1 MRELATGSVSCRVLH
16 AGLLTTVQ
24 DLGRF
29 GHQRFGIPVSGA
41 MDPVALR
48 LANLLVGNGENA
60 AAIEITLLGPRLAFD
75 TSCLIALSGGDLQP
89 MVDGERVP
97 VGRALLVHAGATM
110 SFGEAERGCR
120 TYLAIAGGVCTPE
133 VLGSR
138 STYVRGGFGG
148 VGGRALRK
156 DDVLAVGSTSAL
168 SRRISGDLEERSD
181 ARRVH
186 VATWGASSVLVP
198 RYSSSPSVRLLVG
211 EHMHMLTPES
221 RELLFRTEF
230 RVGAQS
236 DRMGFRLEGPALEVS
251 EPTELLSEGVTFG
264 TVQLPPG
271 GKPIILMA
279 DRQTTGGYPR
289 VGEVASV
296 DLPLVAQLRPGHRI
310 RFRPISLAEAH
321 ALYLAREADFAQAR
335 TAIALRYKLTAACL
349 PST

>member
-1 MRELATGSVSCRVLH
+1 MHELATGRVSCRVLH

-24 DLGRF
+24 DIGRF

-41 MDPVALR
+41 MDSVALR
-48 LANLLVGNGENA
+48 LANLLVGNDENA
-60 AAIEITLLGPRLAFD
+60 AAVEITLLGPRLEFD

-89 MVDGERVP
+89 MVDGERVHI
-97 VGRALLVHAGATM
+97 GRAMLVSAGATL
-110 SFGEAERGCR
+110 SFGEADRGCR
-120 TYLAIAGGVCTPE
+120 AYLAVAGGVCTAA

-156 DDVLAVGSTSAL
+156 DDVLTFGKPSAL
-168 SRRISGDLEERSD
+168 ARRISSELAERSD
-181 ARRVH
+181 GRPVR
-186 VATWGASSVLVP
+186 VATWGASSALVP
-198 RYSSSPSVRLLVG
+198 RYSPAPSVRLLVG

-221 RELLFRTEF
+221 REVLFRAEF

-236 DRMGFRLEGPALEVS
+236 DRMGYRLEGPALEVS
-251 EPTELLSEGVTFG
+251 EPAELLSEGVTFG

-271 GKPIILMA
+271 GKPIVLMA

-289 VGEVASV
+289 IGEVASV

-310 RFRPISLAEAH
+310 RFRPISLTEAH

-335 TAIALRYKLTAACL
+335 TAIALRYKLTA
-349 PST
+349 

>member
-1 MRELATGSVSCRVLH
+1 MHELAAGRVSCRVLH

-24 DLGRF
+24 DAGRLR
-29 GHQRFGIPVSGA
+29 HQRFGIPVCGA
-41 MDPVALR
+41 MDLVALR
-48 LANLLVGNGENA
+48 LGNLLVGNEESA
-60 AAIEITLLGPRLAFD
+60 AAIEITLLGPRLEFD
-75 TSCLIALSGGDLQP
+75 TSCLIALTGADLQP
-89 MVDGERVP
+89 IVDGERVP
-97 VGRALLVHAGATM
+97 VGRAMQVPAGAAL

-120 TYLAIAGGVCTPE
+120 AYLAAAGGVCTAE

-148 VGGRALRK
+148 VRGRALRR
-156 DDVLAVGSTSAL
+156 DDVLTFGSPSGL
-168 SRRISGDLEERSD
+168 SQRISGELAERPD
-181 ARRVH
+181 ARRVQ
-186 VATWGASSVLVP
+186 VTTWGASTALVP
-198 RYSSSPSVRLLVG
+198 RYSPAPSVRLLVG

-221 RELLFRTEF
+221 RELLFRTDF
-230 RVGAQS
+230 RVAAQS
-236 DRMGFRLEGPALEVS
+236 DRMGYRLEGPALEVS
-251 EPTELLSEGVTFG
+251 EPTELLSEGVAFG

-289 VGEVASV
+289 IGEVASV

-335 TAIALRYKLTAACL
+335 TAIALRYGCK
-349 PST
+349 